1 MEYGKAL
8 YKSYLFPEA
17 ICIISSSLHHDKVV
31 QEEEDC
37 FMARKSEQWL
47 LNWEMS
53 FKVKNYEK
61 ALNNQFTLTV
71 ERVGLVS
78 GGLGIAQLFI
88 SKILSPRNYYSNF

>member
-37 FMARKSEQWL
+37 FMARKSEQ
-47 LNWEMS
+47 
-53 FKVKNYEK
+53 
-61 ALNNQFTLTV
+61 
-71 ERVGLVS
+71 
-78 GGLGIAQLFI
+78 
-88 SKILSPRNYYSNF
+88 